1 MRLFAPLLIL
11 LSGCQTPPKPK
22 AVAEQEELTAL
33 LQDIP
38 AECAS
43 TSPLEQ
49 VACAPPPPD
58 PEGACVVERF
68 DVRSKRLTDR
78 LVYVG
83 EELVREEQVVSS
95 HTREELTRRYDALH
109 RLTQK
114 TSCFVAGVGEP
125 GWSPPWRPPMAVYDA
140 PMTQATRTTLSYVGD
155 TRTPRFAQTDSSSDR
170 MRYCYAYDA
179 AGRRTR
185 RFQTFRTL
193 AQSTSLQVQVR
204 SYTYLAPAPRP
215 QGQEGPTSPLLS
227 SIDVKSL
234 VLQGRALASRKGW
247 RVDFAYDGAGRLTKY
262 NSSGSTTQFQ
272 YDAAGRVVAFGSGAL
287 ITFDW
292 DEAGRL
298 KGFHPGEPA
307 LDGQFEWDATGRIS
321 RARFA
326 NGEGFE
332 VKYGEHCRAAFSPPP
347 VTPGVEGYL
356 FYEGK
361 DEL

>member
-1 MRLFAPLLIL
+1 MRLFAPLLL
-11 LSGCQTPPKPK
+11 LLFSGCQTPPQPK

-33 LQDIP
+33 LLSIP
-38 AECAS
+38 AECAV

-49 VACAPPPPD
+49 VTCPPTPPD

-68 DVRSKRLTDR
+68 DVRSKRPTDR

-83 EELVREEQVVSS
+83 EELVREEQIVSS
-95 HTREELTRRYDALH
+95 HTREELTLRYDEAH
-109 RLTQK
+109 RLTEK
-114 TSCFVAGVGEP
+114 TSCFLAGVGEP
-125 GWSPPWRPPMAVYDA
+125 EWSPTWRPPMAVYDA
-140 PMTQATRTTLSYVGD
+140 PMTQVTRTAISYDGD
-155 TRTPRFAQTDSSSDR
+155 TRTPRFAKTDSSLDR
-170 MRYCYAYDA
+170 MRYCYVYDA
-179 AGRRTR
+179 QGRRSR
-185 RFQTFRTL
+185 RFQTFRAE
-193 AQSTSLQVQVR
+193 AQPTSLQVQVR
-204 SYTYLAPAPRP
+204 TYAYADAK
-215 QGQEGPTSPLLS
+215 LS

-247 RVDFAYDGAGRLTKY
+247 RVDFAYDEAGRLTES
-262 NSSGSTTQFQ
+262 NSNGSTTRFQ
-272 YDAAGRVVAFGSGAL
+272 YDEAGRFIAFSS

-292 DEAGRL
+292 NEGGRL

-321 RARFA
+321 RAQFV

-332 VKYGEHCRAAFSPPP
+332 VRYGSRCAAGFSPPP
-347 VTPGVEGYL
+347 VTPSVEGYL